1 MNGVVL
7 YIDDNE
13 DNVVL
18 LRRLFKR
25 KCPDVLLHTAM
36 TGGDGV
42 RVAIDGHPALILLD
56 NRLPDASGAQVL
68 RQLAATPVTAAIPVV
83 IRQRRHQPGNRQRTP
98 RSGRCGFPGQAV
110 RGQPALGH
118 HRPLPQ
124 LTGWVYRSW
133 PGTGSANAARESG
146 AGRKASGVAGVRSG

>member
-25 KCPDVLLHTAM
+25 KCPDIQLHTAM

-42 RVAIDGHPALILLD
+42 RVAIDDQPALILLD
-56 NRLPDASGAQVL
+56 NRLPDASGEQVL
-68 RQLAATPVTAAIPVV
+68 RDLAAAPATAAIPVV
-83 IRQRRHQPGNRQRTP
+83 IL
-98 RSGRCGFPGQAV
+98 SGDTN
-110 RGQPALGH
+110 PATVDELLAAGAADFLGK
-118 HRPLPQ
+118 PFE
-124 LTGWVYRSW
+124 
-133 PGTGSANAARESG
+133 ANELLAIV
-146 AGRKASGVAGVRSG
+146 GRYLS